1 MPNISETLGK
11 DLPLTPELAAALAAG
26 RIREAATQMLVY
38 HCASCTGA
46 FDEPTIAGVLK
57 RAAANTHGGAIT
69 PELEAV
75 AGVEGPQR
83 DIALRLARIR
93 DDADAVLKYQCASCN
108 GTFNEAT
115 IEGVLKRAAAN
126 TPGSAITPELELLA
140 AS

>member
-1 MPNISETLGK
+1 MTNIAETLGM
-11 DLPLTPELAAALAAG
+11 DLPITPELAAALAAG

-38 HCASCTGA
+38 HCASCTGT
-46 FDEPTIAGVLK
+46 FDEPAIAGVLK

-69 PELEAV
+69 PELERV
-75 AGVEGPQR
+75 TGVEGPQR

-108 GTFNEAT
+108 GTFDEAT

-126 TPGSAITPELELLA
+126 THGSAITPELELLA